1 LPRNNHSNPAQLKD
15 ATAVANVVVM
25 NALAAIPSAP
35 RALPALNPYQPTQS
49 IPVPTMQRTI
59 ECGAIISL
67 RKPSRGPRRRQRSK
81 ADHPLDMWTTV
92 PPAKSIARI
101 LALEFQT
108 PFIKPSMPQT
118 IWANGK

>member
-1 LPRNNHSNPAQLKD
+1 
-15 ATAVANVVVM
+15 M
-25 NALAAIPSAP
+25 
-35 RALPALNPYQPTQS
+35 
-49 IPVPTMQRTI
+49 
-59 ECGAIISL
+59 
-67 RKPSRGPRRRQRSK
+67 RRHDLFAETEPGTEEKQRSK

-108 PFIKPSMPQT
+108 PFIRPSMPQT

>member
-1 LPRNNHSNPAQLKD
+1 MRRHDLF
-15 ATAVANVVVM
+15 AV
-25 NALAAIPSAP
+25 
-35 RALPALNPYQPTQS
+35 T
-49 IPVPTMQRTI
+49 
-59 ECGAIISL
+59 
-67 RKPSRGPRRRQRSK
+67 KPGTVKGNK

-108 PFIKPSMPQT
+108 PFIRPSMPQT